1 MTSIGKAVPRKE
13 GCKKVTGA
21 ALYVDDLKFDGMLH
35 GVTVRSSIP
44 HGRIKSISFDQPPA
58 IASSSDRHI
67 PWDEFTIVTAKDIPG
82 ENYVALILNDQPYLA
97 DEVVNHPEEPIVLLA
112 HHDKYLLE
120 EARRN
125 VRIDY
130 EELPAIFS
138 LEDSLAQNEIIWG
151 EDNVFKKF
159 LVDKGNVDDVWSRAD
174 LIVEGEYETGAQ
186 EQLYIEPNGAIA
198 ISNADNGV
206 TVWGSMQCPY
216 YIHKALIKLF
226 GLPEEKIRVIQT
238 ETGGGF
244 GGKEEYPS
252 MISGHAALLAWK
264 SGKPVKMIYDRAED
278 MVATTKRHP
287 SRTRHKTAVTK
298 DGKLLAMEIDFVIDG
313 GAYCTLSPVVL
324 SRGTIHAAG
333 PYFCPNVRINSKA
346 VATNVPP
353 HGAFRGFGA
362 PQSIFALERH
372 MDKVARAL
380 GLTPEEFRRRN
391 FIKEGETTATSQTIR
406 EKVDLDGLLDRAFKL
421 SDYHAK
427 RERFARENVDG
438 SADVPVRTARDSTLS
453 SADSTDAPVLRTGTS
468 APPGIKKGIGFATF
482 MHGAGFTGSGEV
494 FLQSVV
500 GAEATA
506 DGRVK
511 VLAASTEIGQGT
523 NTIFAQIAAE
533 ALGIDYDLV
542 DVIQPDTANVPN
554 SGPTVASR
562 TCMIVG
568 KLVESAALGLKQ
580 TLIGSSL
587 LNDQFTQADFQK
599 ACGEYVAKFGP
610 LKSFSQYQ
618 PPPNV
623 HWDDEKY
630 QGDAYGAFA
639 WAVYVAEVSYDPL
652 TYEARVDDFVA
663 VQEVGRVINPVL
675 AAGQIEGGVA
685 QAIGM
690 TLYENVVWQNGRM
703 ANGQMTNYIM
713 PTAADIPPI
722 RVYFA
727 ENPYAFGPAGAK
739 GIGELP
745 MDGPAPAILNAIEQ
759 ATGISFNR
767 IPLMPEAVMQQ
778 IAVATYQDT
787 RSLEV
792 HERAQ

>member
-1 MTSIGKAVPRKE
+1 LIVATTRTDSENILQISLMTLVGKPIPRKE
-13 GCKKVTGA
+13 GRQKVTGA
-21 ALYVDDLKFDGMLH
+21 ALYVDDLKFDEMLH
-35 GVTVRSSIP
+35 GVTVRSSIAR
-44 HGRIKSISFDQPPA
+44 GRIKNISFQGD
-58 IASSSDRHI
+58 I

-97 DEVVNHPEEPIVLLA
+97 DEVVNHPEEPVLLLA

-120 EARRN
+120 EARRH
-125 VRIDY
+125 VSIEY

-138 LEDSLAQNEIIWG
+138 LADSLAQKEIVWG

-159 LVDKGNVDDVWSRAD
+159 LVNKGDVDDVWSQAD
-174 LIVEGEYETGAQ
+174 FIIEGEYETGAQ

-198 ISNADNGV
+198 ISNPGDGV

-216 YIHKALIKLF
+216 YVHKALIKLF

-264 SGKPVKMIYDRAED
+264 SGRPVKMIYDRAED

-333 PYFCPNVRINSKA
+333 PYSCPNVRIHSTA
-346 VATNVPP
+346 VATNMPP

-362 PQSIFALERH
+362 PQSIFGLELH
-372 MDKVARAL
+372 MDKVAKTI

-391 FIKEGETTATSQTIR
+391 FIKQGETTATNQVIH
-406 EKVDLDGLLDRAFKL
+406 EEVDLEGLMKRAFEL
-421 SDYHAK
+421 TDYQAK
-427 RERFARENVDG
+427 RERFAKENAGNANVL
-438 SADVPVRTARDSTLS
+438 VRTA
-453 SADSTDAPVLRTGTS
+453 P
-468 APPGIKKGIGFATF
+468 KKGIGFATF

-494 FLQSVV
+494 YLQSVV

-511 VLAASTEIGQGT
+511 ILAASTEIGQGT
-523 NTIFAQIAAE
+523 NTIFAQIASE
-533 ALGIDYDLV
+533 ALGIAYDSIEV
-542 DVIQPDTANVPN
+542 VQPDTGNVPN

-562 TCMIVG
+562 TTMIVG
-568 KLVESAALGLKQ
+568 KLVESAVLGLKQ
-580 TLIGSSL
+580 TLVGSGL
-587 LNDQFTQADFQK
+587 LPEEFTPAEFQK
-599 ACGEYVAKFGP
+599 ACAEHITKFGA
-610 LKSFSQYQ
+610 LKSSSQYQ
-618 PPPNV
+618 PPPGIR
-623 HWDDEKY
+623 WDDEKY
-630 QGDAYGAFA
+630 EGDAYGAFA
-639 WAVYVAEVSYDPL
+639 WAVYVAEVTYDPL
-652 TYEARVDDFVA
+652 TYEVHVDDFVA

-685 QAIGM
+685 QAIGY

-703 ANGQMTNYIM
+703 QNGQMTNYIM
-713 PTAADIPPI
+713 PTAADLPPI
-722 RVYFA
+722 RVFFE
-727 ENPYAFGPAGAK
+727 ENPYAFGPGGAK

-745 MDGPAPAILNAIEQ
+745 MDGPAPAILSAIEN
-759 ATGISFNR
+759 ATGTHFNQ
-767 IPLMPEAVMQQ
+767 IPLMPEAMMKRLT
-778 IAVATYQDT
+778 VAKSTP
-787 RSLEV
+787 
-792 HERAQ
+792 A

>member
-1 MTSIGKAVPRKE
+1 MTLVGKPIPRKE
-13 GCKKVTGA
+13 GRQKVTGA
-21 ALYVDDLKFDGMLH
+21 ALYVDDLKFEDMLH
-35 GVTVRSSIP
+35 GVTVRSSVAR
-44 HGRIKSISFDQPPA
+44 GRIKNISFDQPPA
-58 IASSSDRHI
+58 TAEGSDGFI

-82 ENYVALILNDQPYLA
+82 ENYVALILNDQPFLA
-97 DEVVNHPEEPIVLLA
+97 DKVVNHPEEPIVLLA

-130 EELPAIFS
+130 EELPPVFS
-138 LEDSLAQNEIIWG
+138 LAGSLAQKEIIWG
-151 EDNVFKKF
+151 DDNVFKKF
-159 LVDKGNVDDVWSRAD
+159 LVNKGNVDDAWAQAD
-174 LIVEGEYETGAQ
+174 FIVEGEYETGAQ
-186 EQLYIEPNGAIA
+186 EQLYIETNGAIA
-198 ISNADNGV
+198 IANPDDGV
-206 TVWGSMQCPY
+206 TIWGSMQCPY
-216 YIHKALIKLF
+216 YVHKALIKLF

-298 DGKLLAMEIDFVIDG
+298 EGKLLAMEIDFVIDG

-333 PYFCPNVRINSKA
+333 PYYCPNVRINSRA

-372 MDKVARAL
+372 LDKVAKTV
-380 GLTPEEFRRRN
+380 GLSPDEFRRRN
-391 FIKEGETTATSQTIR
+391 FIREGQTTATNQVIR
-406 EKVDLDGLLDRAFKL
+406 EKVDLEGLMNRAFEVT
-421 SDYHAK
+421 DYHAK
-427 RERFARENVDG
+427 QERFAKENAGNAGALARNDAQSKQMRTRA
-438 SADVPVRTARDSTLS
+438 SALPA
-453 SADSTDAPVLRTGTS
+453 
-468 APPGIKKGIGFATF
+468 IKKGIGFATF

-494 FLQSVV
+494 YLQSVV

-511 VLAASTEIGQGT
+511 ILAASTEIGQGT
-523 NTIFAQIAAE
+523 NTIFAQIASE
-533 ALGIDYDLV
+533 ALAIDYDLIEV
-542 DVIQPDTANVPN
+542 VQPDTAQVPN

-562 TCMIVG
+562 TAMIVG
-568 KLVESAALGLKQ
+568 KLVESAVLGLKQ
-580 TLIGSSL
+580 TLVASGL
-587 LNDQFTQADFQK
+587 LRDQFTQTEFQN
-599 ACGEYVAKFGP
+599 ACREYIAKFGP
-610 LKSFSQYQ
+610 LKSTSQYQ
-618 PPPNV
+618 PPPGV
-623 HWDDEKY
+623 RWDDEKY
-630 QGDAYGAFA
+630 EGDAYGAFA

-652 TYEARVDDFVA
+652 TYEAHVDDFVA
-663 VQEVGRVINPVL
+663 VQEVGHVINPTL

-685 QAIGM
+685 QAIGY
-690 TLYENVVWQNGRM
+690 TLYENVAWQNGRM

-713 PTAADIPPI
+713 PTAADLPPI
-722 RVYFA
+722 RVYFE
-727 ENPYAFGPAGAK
+727 ENPYAFGPGGAK

-745 MDGPAPAILNAIEQ
+745 MDGPAPAILNAIEN
-759 ATGISFNR
+759 ATNISFNH
-767 IPLMPEAVMQQ
+767 IPLMPELISETV
-778 IAVATYQDT
+778 TT
-787 RSLEV
+787 TK
-792 HERAQ
+792 